1 MNNFINEARR
11 IKVIENWYL
20 LNDKSKLDH
29 YSKKIRKKKQTGKEM
44 YNLSKNCIK

>member
-29 YSKKIRKKKQTGKEM
+29 YSKKIRKKNRQEKKYIIYLKTA
-44 YNLSKNCIK
+44 